1 MTNVAIIVVL
11 VVIITSV
18 VLYFILTKK
27 NRDKKIEKF
36 ELDISNLL
44 ELHAKLLNE
53 FERTEKISKNP
64 ESILLFE
71 SWLAEYEKFKEDYA
85 TIERSQTELL
95 DSNSFKERG
104 EFKVIASEIEGLVYS
119 VDSQSNTLY
128 EKVKKY
134 TEFELENTRI
144 SLTLKG
150 RIEQLNQ
157 TFNSNLKFLDIYN
170 DSYYKEIDEAEDL
183 IKKFEEL
190 QRLGDYPEGRNILK
204 NANRILD
211 KLDYISKLVLTFQD
225 YLHSL
230 QDDIDIINRVKNEIE
245 NIGYALNIDD
255 FEEKITGFSSER
267 DSIVGE
273 VILITFEES
282 PAKET
287 LVVIQNNLEN
297 LDERIREFKNLVE
310 DKFEHIKD
318 IMEYEKLNTELLSKA
333 DNLIEA
339 ALEEKKEIEKLYEIN
354 DYKQMKKFDDEIVR
368 YTKFKEDYS
377 SLIEIAHEARE
388 DFEASKSRIVQAN
401 QYLIRL
407 LKNVE
412 DAVIE
417 LKAIRSDEL
426 NARANFNSYLI
437 KNIEIDL
444 YLRKYDHKEYTSKVI
459 TSLLQDLNNSIN
471 SLEHELDQETLN
483 IVNVRMLENSVKQL
497 IQTLTDKEIENN
509 IKQRIGSELFIQ
521 YLSQFNTNEE
531 SNIILKRLN
540 AKYIDCEYSQL
551 LHEAYDLLKN
561 VTPEY
566 KKIYAKITER
576 VDIEPFEDVLTN
588 KNEVK

>member
-471 SLEHELDQETLN
+471 SLEHELDQEPLN